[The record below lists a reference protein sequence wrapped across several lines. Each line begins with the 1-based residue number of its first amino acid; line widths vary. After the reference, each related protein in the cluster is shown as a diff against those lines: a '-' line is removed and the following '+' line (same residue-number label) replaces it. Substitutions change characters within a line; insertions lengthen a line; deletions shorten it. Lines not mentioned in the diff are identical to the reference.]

1 MLVEPKPWL
10 HNPIHTHQ
18 HQPNSLT
25 IKNIKMSPQTKPTAA
40 EPLYFWRETV
50 QHGYLSNWYP
60 SPFTSG
66 PIPPSISS
74 TPILNPASHL
84 TSPITFKTSEHHMM
98 YCKALLF
105 HPESRAAIL
114 SAKHP
119 RKVKDLGKTL
129 PNFDEKVWV
138 QHREEIVRQGNYLK
152 FSYPI
157 KKEKGSKWFIGDKSL
172 REHLLETGDKEL
184 IEASP
189 YDKIWGIGF
198 KEEDAEGN
206 RSKWG
211 LNLLG
216 KVLMEVREVIRAE
229 EKKKK
234 GDGEKTQE
242 D

>member
-1 MLVEPKPWL
+1 MA
-10 HNPIHTHQ
+10 
-18 HQPNSLT
+18 S
-25 IKNIKMSPQTKPTAA
+25 SQTQTA
-40 EPLYFWRETV
+40 EPLYFWRETA

-60 SPFTSG
+60 SPFKSG
-66 PIPPSISS
+66 PVPPSISS
-74 TPILNPASHL
+74 TPILNPSSHL
-84 TSPITFKTSEHHMM
+84 TSPVTFKTSEHHMM

-114 SAKHP
+114 SASHP
-119 RKVKDLGKTL
+119 RKVKDLGRTL
-129 PNFDEKVWV
+129 PNFSEKVWN
-138 QHREEIVRQGNYLK
+138 QHRNEIVRQGNYLK
-152 FSYPI
+152 FTYPLN
-157 KKEKGSKWFIGDKSL
+157 KDKGSKWFIGDKTL

-198 KEEDAEGN
+198 KEADAERN
-206 RSKWG
+206 RKRWG

-216 KVLMEVREVIRAE
+216 KALMAVREVVRAEEEEE

-234 GDGEKTQE
+234 RREEEEGSGAGEKKQE